1 MDIQILSRMLLELLQ
16 DHERVGLPGLG
27 AFVTEEVPAYFSDKG
42 FTINP
47 PYKKLSFRMYRE
59 DDGLLATLYSKANGI
74 SVEDASEV
82 ISTFCAEVRGM
93 LIAERAIALPGL
105 GKLKATKGNDFFFV
119 PEEDLSIFA
128 EEVGLEPISLKSHN
142 EIPDQVRN
150 DYKEVRND
158 YSGGKAVDESLKKTL
173 KEGASSFVPDIAH
186 TSKEKEEIPDQVRN
200 DSKKEKEEIPG
211 QARNDSKNRND
222 SKKKSRKG
230 WKVLGWIL
238 LIAAVLCGAFVLASR
253 LAPGSTD
260 FLLYTPEELEILN
273 Y

>member
-150 DYKEVRND
+150 D
-158 YSGGKAVDESLKKTL
+158 
-173 KEGASSFVPDIAH
+173 
-186 TSKEKEEIPDQVRN
+186 
-200 DSKKEKEEIPG
+200 SKKEKEEIPG

-230 WKVLGWIL
+230 WKVFGWML

-253 LAPGSTD
+253 MAPGSTD

>member
-47 PYKKLSFRMYRE
+47 PYKKLTFRMYRE

-74 SVEDASEV
+74 SVEEAADV
-82 ISTFCAEVRGM
+82 IAAFCADVRGI
-93 LIAERAIALPGL
+93 LVAERAIALPGL

-186 TSKEKEEIPDQVRN
+186 TSKEKEEIP
-200 DSKKEKEEIPG
+200 G
-211 QARNDSKNRND
+211 QARNDSEVARND

-253 LAPGSTD
+253 MAPGSTD

>member
-59 DDGLLATLYSKANGI
+59 DDGLLSTLYAKANGI
-74 SVEDASEV
+74 SVEEAADV
-82 ISTFCAEVRGM
+82 IAAFCADVRGI
-93 LIAERAIALPGL
+93 LVAERAIALPGL

-158 YSGGKAVDESLKKTL
+158 Y
-173 KEGASSFVPDIAH
+173 KEA
-186 TSKEKEEIPDQVRN
+186 
-200 DSKKEKEEIPG
+200 
-211 QARNDSKNRND
+211 RND

-253 LAPGSTD
+253 MAPGSTD

>member
-158 YSGGKAVDESLKKTL
+158 Y
-173 KEGASSFVPDIAH
+173 KE
-186 TSKEKEEIPDQVRN
+186 VRN
-200 DSKKEKEEIPG
+200 DYKE
-211 QARNDSKNRND
+211 ARNDSKNRND

-230 WKVLGWIL
+230 WKVLGWML

-253 LAPGSTD
+253 MAPGSTD